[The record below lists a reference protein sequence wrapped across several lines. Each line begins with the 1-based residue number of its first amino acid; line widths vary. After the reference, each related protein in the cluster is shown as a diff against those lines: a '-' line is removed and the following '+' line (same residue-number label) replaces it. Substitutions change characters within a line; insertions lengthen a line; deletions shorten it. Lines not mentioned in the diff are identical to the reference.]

1 MSDDLP
7 TIAPHVSHSPE
18 AEAASLPAG
27 ERPSGQD
34 ALGDGIQAGM
44 SAIYDK
50 HMERSERE
58 AERNPAMPPLHGENT
73 VDNLVRAS
81 ADWHEMPKTE
91 QVRRAGADAEL
102 EFRRAEAKRYGITL
116 EEYGQIE
123 QTAALKIC
131 PVRMNT
137 KRRLS
142 RCVRSFQI
150 SNPKRLQNGWPIL

>member
-1 MSDDLP
+1 MNDDLP
-7 TIAPHVSHSPE
+7 TTAPHVSHSPE

-73 VDNLVRAS
+73 VEES
-81 ADWHEMPKTE
+81 G
-91 QVRRAGADAEL
+91 AGVGRLARNAED
-102 EFRRAEAKRYGITL
+102 RTSS
-116 EEYGQIE
+116 Q
-123 QTAALKIC
+123 
-131 PVRMNT
+131 
-137 KRRLS
+137 S
-142 RCVRSFQI
+142 RCGRRTESSAAQKPNGTASRSKNTDR
-150 SNPKRLQNGWPIL
+150 SSRRRR